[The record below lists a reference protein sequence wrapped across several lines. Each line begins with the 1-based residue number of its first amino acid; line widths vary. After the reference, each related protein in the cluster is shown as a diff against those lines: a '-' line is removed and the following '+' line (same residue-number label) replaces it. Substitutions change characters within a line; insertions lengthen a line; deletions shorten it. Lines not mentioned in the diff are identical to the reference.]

1 MAVDAKPLAGEGLPL
16 ATAAGGPPASAG
28 STAPASSRPSPDAG
42 LMTASLRTLGS
53 AMPRALATEVE
64 RGVPFLFAPV
74 FMGLGATLYYTA
86 AAEPDWATIA
96 ALFATAALGAW
107 LARRNALAHITLI
120 ALLMAAAGALAAKF
134 EVSRAGT
141 TITGSPVATT
151 VTGKVMRIEHRA
163 NGRVRLT
170 LDVIA
175 TERPVLR
182 FPPQRVRLT
191 ARTVPPGIAPGAIVT
206 GHARLMP
213 PSGPVH
219 PGGYDFAFE
228 SFFDRIGAIGF
239 YLGNPRL
246 AAIPRTAT
254 RMEAMAAW
262 LEATRLRIA
271 GRARAQVGGDEGE
284 IAATLIAG
292 VRSGIPEPVNEALR
306 RTGLAHIL
314 AISGL
319 HMALVAA
326 TILVSIRSVA
336 ALFPNLVTRYP
347 VKKYAAVAAVAACA
361 FYLAISGAAVAA
373 QRSFIMLAVMLVAL
387 LFDRAALTLRNLA
400 IAALIILAISP
411 HEIMG
416 PSFQMS
422 FAATAALI
430 AGYAMWN
437 ERRERRPTDR
447 DDGRSGMAGLAA
459 GRLLGLAVGLAAT
472 SLIAGLATTVYGVY
486 HFNRVSPLALA
497 ANMLAMPIVTFLVM
511 PMAVVS
517 AVLMPLGLD
526 GAPLTVMGWGLRAV
540 IGVAH
545 WLSDRT
551 TVDAVGTMPSGALL
565 AFTMALVLATLL
577 TTWLR
582 VAAMPLLLIAM
593 VLQFDRQLPDILVS
607 EDARLVAVRME
618 DGRLALN
625 RARPNA
631 FTLQNWLHAQGADD
645 WLKPRSSTDG
655 DSADTP
661 GDAKGAIFSCTDNT
675 CIARLP
681 GGGTVVHTPD
691 EDKAGKHCSSASMIV
706 LTDAM
711 ARGTCPQGAT
721 VVTARETARRGSVAI
736 HLGDST
742 MAVTMPDPADMHQ
755 PPRRSI
761 RELRYAITEPYRPWH
776 EHRQYS
782 REARGLPPYVPGRR
796 QRAD

>member
-16 ATAAGGPPASAG
+16 ATAAGGLPASAG

-42 LMTASLRTLGS
+42 LMTASLRTLGD

-107 LARRNALAHITLI
+107 LARRNALAHITLV

-191 ARTVPPGIAPGAIVT
+191 ARAVPPGIAPGTTVT
-206 GHARLMP
+206 GYARLMP
-213 PSGPVH
+213 PSGPVR
-219 PGGYDFAFE
+219 PDGYDFAFE
-228 SFFDRIGAIGF
+228 SYFDRIGAIGF
-239 YLGNPRL
+239 YLGDPRL

-271 GRARAQVGGDEGE
+271 ERVRAEVGGNEGE

-336 ALFPNLVTRYP
+336 ALFPNLVTRHP
-347 VKKYAAVAAVAACA
+347 VKKYAAVAALLVCA
-361 FYLAISGAAVAA
+361 FYLALSGAAVAA

-400 IAALIILAISP
+400 IAALIILAVSP

-437 ERRERRPTDR
+437 ERRAARFAGDR
-447 DDGRSGMAGLAA
+447 DDQRSGIARVAASRLVRLAI
-459 GRLLGLAVGLAAT
+459 GLAAT
-472 SLIAGLATTVYGVY
+472 SLIAGLATTVYGIY

-497 ANMLAMPIVTFLVM
+497 ANMLAMPVVTFLVM

-517 AVLMPLGLD
+517 TLLMPLGLD
-526 GAPLTVMGWGLRAV
+526 AVPLSVMGWGLRAV
-540 IGVAH
+540 VGIAQ

-551 TVDAVGTMPSGALL
+551 TIDAVGTMPRGALL
-565 AFTMALVLATLL
+565 AFTLALIVATLS

-582 VAAMPLLLIAM
+582 VAALPLLLIAI
-593 VLQFDRQLPDILVS
+593 VLQLDRRLPDILVS
-607 EDARLVAVRME
+607 EDARLVAVRAA

-625 RARPNA
+625 RARPNG
-631 FTLQNWLHAQGADD
+631 FTLQNWLHAQGAGD
-645 WLKPRSSTDG
+645 WLKPRDA
-655 DSADTP
+655 ADE
-661 GDAKGAIFSCTDNT
+661 KGNPDVTAFTCAEGT
-675 CIARLP
+675 CIAHLP
-681 GGGTVVHTPD
+681 GGGTVVHAPD
-691 EDKAGKHCSSASMIV
+691 AEGAREHCSRASLIV
-706 LTDAM
+706 LADAT
-711 ARGTCPQGAT
+711 ARGACPQGAR
-721 VVTARETARRGSVAI
+721 VVTARDTARYGSLAV
-736 HLGDST
+736 HLADAATGGIERN
-742 MAVTMPDPADMHQ
+742 AGAPDAKAPERPTDRPVRQ
-755 PPRRSI
+755 
-761 RELRYAITEPYRPWH
+761 LRYAIAEPYRPWH

-782 REARGLPPYVPGRR
+782 REARGLAPYRPQRR
-796 QRAD
+796 QDD